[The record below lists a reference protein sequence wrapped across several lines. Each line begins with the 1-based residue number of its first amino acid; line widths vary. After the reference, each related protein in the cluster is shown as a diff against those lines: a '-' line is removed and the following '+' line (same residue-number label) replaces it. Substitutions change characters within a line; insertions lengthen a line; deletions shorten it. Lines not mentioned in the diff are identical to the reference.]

1 MSHQS
6 SYTSWRKT
14 EADLRCYTASR
25 SWSLAPQELVKMVD
39 FRPIHGC
46 RFNPDV
52 VGSLASVLCPPYD
65 MIGPELQ
72 QALQQLSPYNAV
84 HLEGGEQPDPAD
96 PENSYSQAAGLF
108 RQWLERGVLKPDDA
122 PRFYLMRHVYT
133 FQGETRQHL
142 ALFGGVAVE
151 EYDTRRVLPHE
162 YTRGPAVQD
171 RVKLLQACQAQFSPI
186 MSLYRDSH
194 HSLQP
199 VLDLAMSQPPVLEV
213 PGSTVQGTTD
223 GEISLWAI
231 DHAESLRS
239 IRQFFVDKPVFLA
252 DGHHRY
258 EAALRH
264 RDGGA
269 PAESGDGPRA
279 DGFVM
284 MALVEFDDPGLLLL
298 PYHRGVGNLSQAKL
312 LEVFEQFDRYFETEP
327 FDLSAGGVE
336 GLVQRVASLGRGR
349 HVLGVVGPQPGAA
362 TLRTLRGDVDWRQW
376 GPLAISEAWVLE
388 EQVLKPVMGDT
399 GTQQVDYSHDPQG
412 LVDRVGSGALQ
423 LAILLKPFP
432 RDAFEQLVGD
442 GQRLPSKST
451 FFYPKLPTGL
461 VIHQLEGPL

>member
-1 MSHQS
+1 M
-6 SYTSWRKT
+6 
-14 EADLRCYTASR
+14 AS
-25 SWSLAPQELVKMVD
+25 
-39 FRPIHGC
+39 I
-46 RFNPDV
+46 
-52 VGSLASVLCPPYD
+52 LCPPYD
-65 MIGPELQ
+65 MIGPDLQ

-96 PENSYSQAAGLF
+96 PESSYLGAAGLF
-108 RQWLERGVLKPDDA
+108 RQWLDQGALKPDDE
-122 PRFYLMRHVYT
+122 PQFYLMRHGYT
-133 FQGETRQHL
+133 FQGQTRRHL
-142 ALFGGVAVE
+142 ALFGGVAIE
-151 EYDTRRVLPHE
+151 EYDTRMVLPHE

-199 VLDLAMSQPPVLEV
+199 VLDLAMSHTPVLEV
-213 PGSTVQGTTD
+213 TGTEVPGTVD
-223 GEISLWAI
+223 GDITLWAI
-231 DHAESLRS
+231 GQAESLRS

-264 RDGGA
+264 REGGSST
-269 PAESGDGPRA
+269 ESGDSPRA

-312 LEVFEQFDRYFETEP
+312 EQLVAQLDRYFETEP
-327 FDLSAGGVE
+327 FDLSADGVE
-336 GLVQRVASLGRGR
+336 GLVQRVASLGKGR

-362 TLRTLRGDVDWRQW
+362 TLRTLRRDVDWRHW
-376 GPLAISEAWVLE
+376 GPLAVSEAWVLE

-399 GTQQVDYSHDPQG
+399 AAQQVDYSHDPQR
-412 LVDRVGSGALQ
+412 LVDRVGAGELQ

-432 RDAFEQLVGD
+432 RDSFEQLVGE

-461 VIHQLEGPL
+461 VIHRLDGPL